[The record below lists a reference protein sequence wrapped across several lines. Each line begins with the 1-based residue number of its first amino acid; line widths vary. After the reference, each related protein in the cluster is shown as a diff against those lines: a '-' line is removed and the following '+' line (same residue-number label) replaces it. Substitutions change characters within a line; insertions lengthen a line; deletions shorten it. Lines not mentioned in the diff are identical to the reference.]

1 MAYRLERI
9 NEELKKELSD
19 IIKKQLKD
27 PRIPELVSVSQVKVT
42 NDLRYAKTFVSIYGD
57 KQQQEEAI
65 NGLENAKG
73 FLRRE
78 IGKRIRIRYIPELI
92 FEIDDSLEYGMHID
106 SILRDIKRSNKE
118 EENE

>member
-19 IIKKQLKD
+19 IVKSQLKD
-27 PRIPELVSVSQVKVT
+27 PRIPELVSISQVKVT
-42 NDLRYAKTFVSIYGD
+42 NDLRYAKVFVSIYGD

-65 NGLENAKG
+65 NGLESARG

-78 IGKRIRIRYIPELI
+78 IGKKIRIRCIPELI
-92 FEIDDSLEYGMHID
+92 FEVDDSIEYGIHID
-106 SILRDIKRSNKE
+106 SILRDIKGADKE
-118 EENE
+118 DTNE